1 MPFNFNNLDNKSKA
15 ILFGLFLSKYDRKA
29 LRGLRLG
36 TFAEAFR
43 IIGEK
48 LGFSPNT
55 IMIHRNRF
63 DPFFPNTR
71 KGLPFHKENRL
82 PTDYQAMIEGTQE
95 WSFEI
100 FLEHLGPILEIHK
113 ENGVIWTFS
122 QEFEWLSEVFDEAL
136 DRMLL
141 NANRHID
148 DSFSSLEGFQ
158 ENDHNNDQISSMEDS
173 SQYIETLLS
182 GLNETFGENIIHF
195 DQYISAGKE
204 LLDFIREFRID
215 EHLIPSIGDDFL
227 MLLYNN
233 YRQSWNLDD
242 IFDDDFF
249 DESHLRHCDALYM
262 ICTYAIADF
271 LRNAFALFYVPGYS
285 YDLERILVDRACGIL
300 DFSITHNRF
309 GFLKYRHVHHI
320 LRTQDRD
327 ALLDLMMPPD
337 PSSFYPQKRYVV
349 AGTSS
354 VLEKGVLYAEFAYYL
369 FKSNTDKSRWVRLRR
384 YDLNIIS
391 HSNLYQIG
399 GKFDFPCN
407 LKGYLAES
415 DNGVIILGFRG
426 TKPTNIK
433 NDITDIWQLL
443 IGPETSYLC
452 ALGLLL
458 ELRDKTQP
466 KKHIRVYGHSLGGG
480 LSQFAVAA
488 ATAKGHCNI
497 DAYGYNSAGLGRAT
511 MSILSGIMPTGK
523 SRNIVHLCHKSDR
536 ISKIGYLLGYC
547 FLIGKKT
554 LIHRVTPLPKH
565 GIDTLINEL
574 SKQSK
579 GIKLKDRKIS
589 ELI

>member
-55 IMIHRNRF
+55 IMIHRNKF
-63 DPFFPNTR
+63 DPFFPNAR

-113 ENGVIWTFS
+113 ENGVFWTFS
-122 QEFEWLSEVFDEAL
+122 QEFEWLSELFDEAL

-141 NANRHID
+141 NANWHINNW
-148 DSFSSLEGFQ
+148 FSSLEGFQ
-158 ENDHNNDQISSMEDS
+158 ENDHDNDHISSMVDS
-173 SQYIETLLS
+173 SQYIETILS
-182 GLNETFGENIIHF
+182 GLDDTFGENIIHF

-215 EHLIPSIGDDFL
+215 EHLIPTLRDDFL
-227 MLLYNN
+227 KSLYDN
-233 YRQSWNLDD
+233 YRQSWDLDD
-242 IFDDDFF
+242 VFDDEAF
-249 DESHLRHCDALYM
+249 DEMHPRHCDALYI
-262 ICTYAIADF
+262 ICTYAITDY
-271 LRNAFALFYVPGYS
+271 LRNGFSLFYVPGYL
-285 YDLERILVDRACGIL
+285 YDLERILVNRACSIL
-300 DFSITHNRF
+300 DFTVTHDRF

-320 LRTQDRD
+320 LRAQDRN

-337 PSSFYPQKRYVV
+337 PSSFYPQKRNVV
-349 AGTSS
+349 TGTSPF
-354 VLEKGVLYAEFAYYL
+354 LERGVLYAEFAYYL
-369 FKSNTDKSRWVRLRR
+369 FKSNTDKSRWVRLRQ
-384 YDLNIIS
+384 YVLNITS
-391 HSNLYQIG
+391 HSIQYRID

-407 LKGYLAES
+407 LKGYLAQS
-415 DNGVIILGFRG
+415 DDGFIILGFRG
-426 TKPTNIK
+426 TKPANIK

-458 ELRDKTQP
+458 ELRDNTPPEKR
-466 KKHIRVYGHSLGGG
+466 ICVYGHSLGGG
-480 LSQFAVAA
+480 LSQFTVAA
-488 ATAKGHCNI
+488 ATAKGQSNI
-497 DAYGYNSAGLGRAT
+497 DAFGYNSAGLGRAT
-511 MSILSGIMPTGK
+511 MSILRGIMPTGK
-523 SRNIVHLCHKSDR
+523 SNNIIHLCHKSDR
-536 ISKIGYLLGYC
+536 ISKIGYLLGNCY
-547 FLIGKKT
+547 LIGKKS

-565 GIDTLINEL
+565 GIDTLIKEL
-574 SKQSK
+574 SKLRT
-579 GIKLKDRKIS
+579 GLKLKNRKIS